1 MTTLAKTPRPP
12 YYVVIFSTL
21 RTDGDHGYAAM
32 AEKMDA
38 LAARQP
44 GYLGIDSVRDASG
57 FGITNSY
64 WQDEASVLAWKMNAE
79 HILARDLGREKWY
92 QCYELRVARV
102 ERAYAFKRP
111 NDV

>member
-1 MTTLAKTPRPP
+1 MTKLAKTPPPP

-38 LAARQP
+38 LAAEQP

-64 WQDEASVLAWKMNAE
+64 WRDEESVLAWKRNAE
-79 HILARDLGREKWY
+79 HTLARDLGREKWY

-102 ERAYAFKRP
+102 ERAYGFERK
-111 NDV
+111 

>member
-1 MTTLAKTPRPP
+1 MTKLAKTPRPP

-38 LAARQP
+38 LAAQQP

-64 WQDEASVLAWKMNAE
+64 WQDEESVLAWKRNAE
-79 HILARDLGREKWY
+79 HTLARDLGREKWY

-102 ERAYAFKRP
+102 ERAYSFERK
-111 NDV
+111 